1 VTACPSCGRDVAEGF
16 AFCPYCG
23 AAVAAASEVEERKLV
38 TVLFADVSG
47 STHLAETLDAEV
59 VRDLMAG
66 YFAVA
71 REEIEAHGGTLEKF
85 IGDAVMAVFGV
96 PAAHEDD
103 PARALHAALGI
114 RRRLAE
120 LNVRRR
126 SEGGPEL
133 EVRIGVNSGEVVS
146 TGATRPG
153 EVMVTGDA
161 VNVAARLQQLAAP
174 GQILVGGR
182 TAAAAPEFRYA
193 AADAR
198 AIRGKADS
206 VEVAELLGAGAAS
219 AGARRTHLRAPL
231 VGREEEL
238 ALLGSIYDRVAREGR
253 PHLVTVYGQPGVGK
267 SRLTAELL
275 DALGRREPPPRVV
288 RGRCLSY
295 GSGVTF
301 WPLAEILKG
310 EAGIADGDAPG
321 EAVAKLEALAERL
334 GAARIA
340 DAKRTTALLG
350 STVGIRLPG
359 YDFDR
364 LDPETLRAEILEAW
378 RSFFSAIAEREPIV
392 AVIEDIHWAE
402 PALLDIL
409 SDLGARVQGRV
420 LFLCPARPDL
430 VDRSPTWGGGR
441 PSFSAI
447 FLDPLDRDH
456 AARLVD
462 FLLEVEE
469 LPGDLRDRVVERAGG
484 NPFFAEE
491 IVRHLV
497 DRRGEAATDPAGG
510 GSDVSAIPIPDTVQ
524 AVIAARID
532 LLPPDEKRALQAAA
546 VVGRIFWPDPV
557 ARYLDVASRRVTD
570 LLRGLE
576 ARDLVLS
583 RLDSSMRG
591 QQEFI
596 FKHALVRDVAYE
608 SIPRRDRA
616 MAHLEI
622 VRWIEGAIGERR
634 LEVVELLAHHY
645 TAAQRAAAWGRVE
658 PDRQEEI
665 RSRAVALLFDAADE
679 AGRLF
684 AMERAME
691 RVTTGLELARGPI
704 ERSRGLEA
712 LSRLALWRDD
722 GDTAWRAAREA
733 VELRMAAPGPVD
745 RRAMAR
751 LCGWLLAMPTR
762 WPGLL
767 RTLPSRE
774 ESEPYLELGFSMLD
788 PGDSE
793 ERIGLLLAKGAWG
806 WGFAEADR
814 DPVRTRAYREAVEE
828 AIQIAERMG
837 RPDLLS
843 AALDTAGAACQD
855 IGGYALANTYQLRR
869 LDLVPEL
876 DDPSEIAD
884 IIGTLAW
891 HYVHIGEYRKATELE
906 PTAFTTR
913 HGLKLPDIS
922 HRTKLSFNAVA
933 LYRMGDWDGFWRAY
947 ETIDATI
954 DHELAITY
962 HLMRLFA
969 VAAYLHDVAGDEAAA
984 DRLIE
989 ELDRSQATRGDTGVS
1004 SARLWIV
1011 DVLVRRGRLEEARRR
1026 LAIPDPSRDLQNLD
1040 LTHEAWAELLAE
1052 EGAWSEAPA
1061 IIAAARAWAT
1071 QSGLLALPA
1080 FADRLEGRML
1090 VATGD
1095 SEAGVER
1102 LRAARATLDG
1112 LEAAWDRAR
1121 TELDLADALLRLD
1134 NRTEAAEVADAAL
1147 ATLERL
1153 SAPREIARAR
1163 DLRSSASR

>member
-23 AAVAAASEVEERKLV
+23 AAIAPGPDEERKLV

-47 STHLAETLDAEV
+47 STHLAETLDAEI
-59 VRDLMAG
+59 VRDVMAA
-66 YFAVA
+66 YFDVA
-71 REEIEAHGGTLEKF
+71 RQEIEARGGTVEKF

-96 PAAHEDD
+96 PTAHEDD
-103 PARALHAALGI
+103 PSRALHAALGI
-114 RRRLAE
+114 RRRLGD
-120 LNVRRR
+120 LNAGRRPD
-126 SEGGPEL
+126 EGPHL

-153 EVMVTGDA
+153 EVMVTGDP
-161 VNVAARLQQLAAP
+161 VNVAARIQQLAEP
-174 GQILVGGR
+174 GQILVSGR
-182 TAAAAPEFRYA
+182 TAAAAQEFRYG

-198 AIRGKADS
+198 TIRGKAGPVD
-206 VEVAELLGAGAAS
+206 VAELLGAGEES

-231 VGREEEL
+231 VGREQEL

-253 PHLVTVYGQPGVGK
+253 PHLVTMYGQPGVGK
-267 SRLTAELL
+267 SRLTTELL
-275 DALGRREPPPRVV
+275 DALGRRNPAPRVL

-301 WPLAEILKG
+301 WPLAEILKA
-310 EAGIADGDAPG
+310 EAGIVDGDTPVDA
-321 EAVAKLEALAERL
+321 AAKLEALAVRL
-334 GAARIA
+334 GSARLS
-340 DAKRTTALLG
+340 DAGRTTALLG

-359 YDFDR
+359 HDIDR
-364 LDPETLRAEILEAW
+364 LDPEVLRGEILEAW
-378 RSFFSAIAEREPIV
+378 RSFFSALAEREPIL
-392 AVIEDIHWAE
+392 AVVEDIHWAE

-409 SDLGARVQGRV
+409 SDLGSRVQGSV

-430 VDRSPTWGGGR
+430 VDRNPTWGGGR

-456 AARLVD
+456 ASRLVAL
-462 FLLEVEE
+462 LLEVED
-469 LPGDLRDRVVERAGG
+469 LPEGLHDRIVERSGG

-497 DRRGEAATDPAGG
+497 DRRGALPADAAGAA
-510 GSDVSAIPIPDTVQ
+510 SDVSAIPIPDTVQ

-532 LLPPDEKRALQAAA
+532 LLPADEKRALQAAA
-546 VVGRIFWPDPV
+546 VVGRIFWPGPV
-557 ARYLDVASRRVTD
+557 ARYLDIAPPRVTA

-576 ARDLVLS
+576 ARDLVIS
-583 RLDSSMRG
+583 RLDSSMRD

-665 RSRAVALLFDAADE
+665 RARAVELLFDAADE

-684 AMERAME
+684 AMDRAME
-691 RVTTGLELARGPI
+691 RVTTGLELAQGPI
-704 ERSRGLEA
+704 ERARGLEA

-722 GDTAWRAAREA
+722 GDTAWAAAREA
-733 VELRMAAPGPVD
+733 VELRMGAPGPVD
-745 RRAMAR
+745 RRALAR

-774 ESEPYLELGFSMLD
+774 VAAPYLDLGLSMLD

-793 ERIGLLLAKGAWG
+793 ERLGLLLAKGAWG
-806 WGFAEADR
+806 WGFDSADR
-814 DPVRTRAYREAVEE
+814 DPVRAEEYRAAAEE
-828 AIQIAERMG
+828 AIGIAERMG

-843 AALDTAGAACQD
+843 AALDTAGAASQEF
-855 IGGYALANTYQLRR
+855 GGYTLANTYQLRR

-891 HYVHIGEYRKATELE
+891 HYVHIGEYRRATELE

-913 HGLKLPDIS
+913 HGLRLPDLS
-922 HRTKLSFNAVA
+922 HRTKLSFGAVA
-933 LYRMGDWDGFWRAY
+933 LYRMGDWDGFWQAFR
-947 ETIDATI
+947 TIDATI
-954 DHELAITY
+954 AHDLPITY
-962 HLMRLFA
+962 HLMRLYA
-969 VAAYLHDVAGDEAAA
+969 VAAYLHEVAGDRAQA
-984 DRLIE
+984 DRLID

-1004 SARLWIV
+1004 AARPWIV
-1011 DVLVRRGRLEEARRR
+1011 AVLVRRGRFDEARRR
-1026 LAIPDPSRDLQNLD
+1026 LAVADPSRDLQNLD
-1040 LTHEAWAELLAE
+1040 LTYEAWGELLAE

-1061 IIAAARAWAT
+1061 IITAAREWAARG
-1071 QSGLLALPA
+1071 GLLALPA

-1090 VATGD
+1090 VANGD
-1095 SEAGVER
+1095 PAAGVER
-1102 LRAARATLDG
+1102 LISARATLDH
-1112 LEAAWDRAR
+1112 LEAAWER
-1121 TELDLADALLRLD
+1121 TRVELDLADALLKLD
-1134 NRTEAAEVADAAL
+1134 RRAAAAEVIDAAL
-1147 ATLERL
+1147 PVLERL
-1153 SAPREIARAR
+1153 SAPRELAQARE
-1163 DLRSSASR
+1163 LRSLG

>member
-1 VTACPSCGRDVAEGF
+1 MTACPSCRRDVEEGF

-23 AAVAAASEVEERKLV
+23 AAITSPVDEERKLV
-38 TVLFADVSG
+38 TVLFADVAG

-66 YFAVA
+66 YFTVA
-71 REEIEAHGGTLEKF
+71 REEIEAHGGTVEKF

-103 PARALHAALGI
+103 PSRALHAALGI
-114 RRRLAE
+114 RERLAE
-120 LNVRRR
+120 LNARRR
-126 SEGGPEL
+126 TEAGPEL
-133 EVRIGVNSGEVVS
+133 DVRIGVNSGEVVS

-161 VNVAARLQQLAAP
+161 VNVAARIQQLAGP
-174 GQILVGGR
+174 GQILVGAR

-193 AADAR
+193 PPDAR
-198 AIRGKADS
+198 AIRGKADP
-206 VEVAELLGAGAAS
+206 VDVAELLGADEAP
-219 AGARRTHLRAPL
+219 AGARRSHLRAPL

-238 ALLGSIYDRVAREGR
+238 ALLGSIYDRVARERR
-253 PHLVTVYGQPGVGK
+253 PHLVTLYGQPGVGK
-267 SRLTAELL
+267 SRLTAEFLEGL
-275 DALGRREPPPRVV
+275 SRRDTSPRVV
-288 RGRCLSY
+288 RGRCLPY
-295 GSGVTF
+295 GTGVTF
-301 WPLAEILKG
+301 WALAEILKG
-310 EAGIADGDAPG
+310 EAGIADGEGPG
-321 EAVAKLEALAERL
+321 EAVAKLEILAERL

-340 DAKRTTALLG
+340 DAKRTTAVLG

-364 LDPETLRAEILEAW
+364 LDPETMRAEILEAW
-378 RSFFSAIAEREPIV
+378 RSFFSAMAERESIV
-392 AVIEDIHWAE
+392 AVVEDIHWAE

-409 SDLGARVQGRV
+409 SDLGSRVQGSV

-456 AARLVD
+456 ADRLVGL
-462 FLLEVEE
+462 LLEVEE
-469 LPGDLRDRVVERAGG
+469 LPAGLRERIVERAGG

-497 DRRGEAATDPAGG
+497 DRRGDASADSARA
-510 GSDVSAIPIPDTVQ
+510 GSDVTAIPIPDTVQ

-532 LLPPDEKRALQAAA
+532 LLPHDEKRALQAAA
-546 VVGRIFWPDPV
+546 VVGRIFWPEPV
-557 ARYLDVASRRVTD
+557 ARYLDVSPRQVTD

-591 QQEFI
+591 LQEFI

-622 VRWIEGAIGERR
+622 VRWIEDAIGDRR

-665 RSRAVALLFDAADE
+665 RARAVGLLFDAADE

-691 RVTTGLELARGPI
+691 RVTTGLELAQGPV
-704 ERSRGLEA
+704 ERARGLEA

-722 GDTAWRAAREA
+722 GDTAWLAAREA
-733 VELRMAAPGPVD
+733 VELRMTAPGPVD

-774 ESEPYLELGFSMLD
+774 ESEPFLDLGFSMLD

-793 ERIGLLLAKGAWG
+793 ERLGLLLAKGAWG
-806 WGFAEADR
+806 WGFGIADR
-814 DPVRTRAYREAVEE
+814 DPERAAAYREAAEE
-828 AIQIAERMG
+828 AVRIAERMG

-843 AALDTAGAACQD
+843 AALDTAGAASHD

-869 LDLVPEL
+869 LALVPEL

-891 HYVHIGEYRKATELE
+891 HYVHIGEFRQATELE

-913 HGLKLPDIS
+913 HGLRLPDIS

-947 ETIDATI
+947 EAIDATI
-954 DHELAITY
+954 DHNLAITY

-969 VAAYLHDVAGDEAAA
+969 VAAYLHEVAGKTAEA

-1011 DVLVRRGRLEEARRR
+1011 DVLVRRGRFDEARRR

-1040 LTHEAWAELLAE
+1040 LTHEAWGELLAE
-1052 EGAWSEAPA
+1052 EGSWSEAPE
-1061 IIAAARAWAT
+1061 IIAAARAWAAK
-1071 QSGLLALPA
+1071 SGLLALPA

-1095 SEAGVER
+1095 PERGIER
-1102 LRAARATLDG
+1102 LRAARATLHR
-1112 LEAAWDRAR
+1112 LEAGWERAR
-1121 TELDLADALLRLD
+1121 VDLDLAEALLARG
-1134 NRTEAAEVADAAL
+1134 RTAEAREAADAAL
-1147 ATLERL
+1147 ATLERVN
-1153 SAPREIARAR
+1153 APREIARAR
-1163 DLRSSASR
+1163 EIRSPSTG

>member
-23 AAVAAASEVEERKLV
+23 AAIAPGPDEERKLV

-47 STHLAETLDAEV
+47 STHLAETLDAEI
-59 VRDLMAG
+59 VRDVMAA
-66 YFAVA
+66 YFDVA
-71 REEIEAHGGTLEKF
+71 RQEIEARGGTVEKF

-96 PAAHEDD
+96 PTAHEDD
-103 PARALHAALGI
+103 PSRALNAALGI
-114 RRRLAE
+114 RRRLGD
-120 LNVRRR
+120 LNAGRRPD
-126 SEGGPEL
+126 EGPHL

-153 EVMVTGDA
+153 EVMVTGDP
-161 VNVAARLQQLAAP
+161 VNVAARIQQLAEP
-174 GQILVGGR
+174 GQILVSGR
-182 TAAAAPEFRYA
+182 TAAAAQEFRYG

-198 AIRGKADS
+198 TIRGKAGPVD
-206 VEVAELLGAGAAS
+206 VAELLGAGEAS

-231 VGREEEL
+231 VGREQEL

-253 PHLVTVYGQPGVGK
+253 PHLVTMYGQPGVGK
-267 SRLTAELL
+267 SRLTTELL
-275 DALGRREPPPRVV
+275 DALGRRNPAPRVL

-301 WPLAEILKG
+301 WPLAEILKA
-310 EAGIADGDAPG
+310 EAGIVDGDTPVDA
-321 EAVAKLEALAERL
+321 AAKLEALAVRL
-334 GAARIA
+334 GSARLS
-340 DAKRTTALLG
+340 DAGRTTALLG

-359 YDFDR
+359 HDIDR
-364 LDPETLRAEILEAW
+364 LDPEVLRGEILEAW
-378 RSFFSAIAEREPIV
+378 RSFFSALAEREPIL
-392 AVIEDIHWAE
+392 AVVEDIHWAE

-409 SDLGARVQGRV
+409 SDLGSRVQGSV

-430 VDRSPTWGGGR
+430 VDRNPTWGGGR

-456 AARLVD
+456 ASRLVAL
-462 FLLEVEE
+462 LLEVED
-469 LPGDLRDRVVERAGG
+469 LPEGLHDRIVERSGG

-497 DRRGEAATDPAGG
+497 DRRGALPADAAGAA
-510 GSDVSAIPIPDTVQ
+510 SDVSAIPIPDTVQ

-532 LLPPDEKRALQAAA
+532 LLPADEKRALQAAA
-546 VVGRIFWPDPV
+546 VVGRIFWPGPV
-557 ARYLDVASRRVTD
+557 ARYLDIAPPRVTA

-576 ARDLVLS
+576 ARDLVIS
-583 RLDSSMRG
+583 RLDSSMRD

-645 TAAQRAAAWGRVE
+645 AAAQRAAAWGRVE

-665 RSRAVALLFDAADE
+665 RARAVELLFDAADE

-684 AMERAME
+684 AMDRAME
-691 RVTTGLELARGPI
+691 RVTTGLELAQGPI
-704 ERSRGLEA
+704 ERARGLEA

-722 GDTAWRAAREA
+722 GDTAWAAAREA
-733 VELRMAAPGPVD
+733 VELRMGAPGPVD
-745 RRAMAR
+745 RRALAR

-774 ESEPYLELGFSMLD
+774 VAAPYLDLGLSMLD

-793 ERIGLLLAKGAWG
+793 ERLGLLLAKGAWG
-806 WGFAEADR
+806 WGFDSADR
-814 DPVRTRAYREAVEE
+814 DPVRAEEYRAAAEE
-828 AIQIAERMG
+828 AIGIAERMG

-843 AALDTAGAACQD
+843 AALDTAGAASQEF
-855 IGGYALANTYQLRR
+855 GGYTLANTYQLRR

-891 HYVHIGEYRKATELE
+891 HYVHIGEYRRATELE

-913 HGLKLPDIS
+913 HGLRLPDLS
-922 HRTKLSFNAVA
+922 HRTKLSFGAVA
-933 LYRMGDWDGFWRAY
+933 LYRMGDWDGFWQAFR
-947 ETIDATI
+947 TIDATI
-954 DHELAITY
+954 AHDLPITY
-962 HLMRLFA
+962 HLMRLYA
-969 VAAYLHDVAGDEAAA
+969 VAAYLHEVAGDRAQA
-984 DRLIE
+984 DRLID

-1004 SARLWIV
+1004 AARPWIV
-1011 DVLVRRGRLEEARRR
+1011 AVLVRRGRFDEARRR
-1026 LAIPDPSRDLQNLD
+1026 LAVADPSRDLQNLD
-1040 LTHEAWAELLAE
+1040 LTYEAWGELLAE

-1061 IIAAARAWAT
+1061 IITAAREWAARG
-1071 QSGLLALPA
+1071 GLLALPA

-1090 VATGD
+1090 VANGD
-1095 SEAGVER
+1095 PAAGVER
-1102 LRAARATLDG
+1102 LISARATLDH
-1112 LEAAWDRAR
+1112 LEAAWER
-1121 TELDLADALLRLD
+1121 TRVELDLADALLKLD
-1134 NRTEAAEVADAAL
+1134 RRAAAVEVIDAAL
-1147 ATLERL
+1147 PVLERL
-1153 SAPREIARAR
+1153 SAPRELAQARE
-1163 DLRSSASR
+1163 LRSLG

>member
-1 VTACPSCGRDVAEGF
+1 VISCASCGRDIAEGF

-23 AAVAAASEVEERKLV
+23 AAAAPGPDEERKLV

-59 VRDLMAG
+59 VRDVMAA

-71 REEIEAHGGTLEKF
+71 RQEIEARGGTVEKF

-96 PAAHEDD
+96 PTSHEDD
-103 PARALHAALGI
+103 PSRALHAALGI
-114 RRRLAE
+114 RRRLSE
-120 LNVRRR
+120 LNAARRP
-126 SEGGPEL
+126 EDGPQL

-153 EVMVTGDA
+153 EVMVTGDP
-161 VNVAARLQQLAAP
+161 VNVAARIQQEAEP
-174 GQILVGGR
+174 GQILVSGR
-182 TAAAAPEFRYA
+182 TAAAAHEFRYGPA
-193 AADAR
+193 NAR
-198 AIRGKADS
+198 SIRGKAGP
-206 VEVAELLGAGAAS
+206 VEVAELLAAGDEL
-219 AGARRTHLRAPL
+219 AGARRAHLRAPL

-238 ALLGSIYDRVAREGR
+238 ALLGSIYDRVARERR

-267 SRLTAELL
+267 SRLTAELME
-275 DALGRREPPPRVV
+275 ALGRREPAPRVV

-301 WPLAEILKG
+301 WPLAEILKA
-310 EAGIADGDAPG
+310 EAGIVDGDTPVD
-321 EAVAKLEALAERL
+321 AVAKLEALADRL
-334 GAARIA
+334 AAARIA
-340 DAKRTTALLG
+340 DAGRVTALLG
-350 STVGIRLPG
+350 STVGIRLPSH
-359 YDFDR
+359 DIER
-364 LDPETLRAEILEAW
+364 LDPEILRGEILEAW
-378 RSFFSAIAEREPIV
+378 RSFFSALADHGPIL
-392 AVIEDIHWAE
+392 AVVEDIHWAE

-409 SDLGARVQGRV
+409 SDLGSRVQGSV

-430 VDRSPTWGGGR
+430 VDRNPTWGGGR

-447 FLDPLDRDH
+447 FLDPLDHDH
-456 AARLVD
+456 ASRLVAL
-462 FLLEVEE
+462 LLEVEE
-469 LPGDLRDRVVERAGG
+469 LPEDLHDRIVERSGG

-497 DRRGEAATDPAGG
+497 DRRGAVPADAGG
-510 GSDVSAIPIPDTVQ
+510 GGADVTAIPIPDTVQ

-532 LLPPDEKRALQAAA
+532 LLPTDEKRALQAAA
-546 VVGRIFWPDPV
+546 VVGRIFWPGPV
-557 ARYLDVASRRVTD
+557 ARYLDIAPSRVTA

-576 ARDLVLS
+576 ARDLVIS
-583 RLDSSMRG
+583 RLDSSMRD

-622 VRWIEGAIGERR
+622 VRWIESAIGERR

-665 RSRAVALLFDAADE
+665 RSRAVELLFDAADE

-684 AMERAME
+684 AMDRAME
-691 RVTTGLELARGPI
+691 RVSTGLELAQGPI
-704 ERSRGLEA
+704 ERARGLEA

-722 GDTAWRAAREA
+722 GDTAWRSAREA
-733 VELRMAAPGPVD
+733 VELRMSAPGPVD
-745 RRAMAR
+745 RRAVAR

-774 ESEPYLELGFSMLD
+774 EAAPYLELGFSMLG
-788 PGDSE
+788 PGDTE

-806 WGFAEADR
+806 WGFGSADR
-814 DPVRTRAYREAVEE
+814 DPLRAKQYRAAAEE
-828 AIQIAERMG
+828 AIGIAERMG

-843 AALDTAGAACQD
+843 AALDTAGAASQES
-855 IGGYALANTYQLRR
+855 GGYALANTYQLRR
-869 LDLVPEL
+869 LDLVPQL

-891 HYVHIGEYRKATELE
+891 HHVHIGEYRRATELE

-913 HGLKLPDIS
+913 HGLRLPDLS
-922 HRTKLSFNAVA
+922 HRTKLAFNAVA
-933 LYRMGDWDGFWRAY
+933 LYRMGDWDGFWRAFHG
-947 ETIDATI
+947 IDATV
-954 DHELAITY
+954 DHDLPITY
-962 HLMRLFA
+962 HLMRLYA
-969 VAAYLHDVAGDEAAA
+969 VAAYLLDVAGEAHEAN
-984 DRLIE
+984 RLIE

-1004 SARLWIV
+1004 AARPWIV
-1011 DVLVRRGRLEEARRR
+1011 ATLVRRGQFGDARQR
-1026 LAIPDPSRDLQNLD
+1026 LAVADPSRDLQNLD
-1040 LTHEAWAELLAE
+1040 LTYEAWAEVLAE
-1052 EGAWSEAPA
+1052 QGAWAEVPP
-1061 IIAAARAWAT
+1061 ILTAARAWAAHG
-1071 QSGLLALPA
+1071 GLLALPA

-1090 VATGD
+1090 VANGD
-1095 SEAGVER
+1095 PAAGAER
-1102 LRAARATLDG
+1102 LWSARVTLDH
-1112 LEAAWDRAR
+1112 LEAAWERAR
-1121 TELDLADALLRLD
+1121 VELDLADALLRLGE
-1134 NRTEAAEVADAAL
+1134 RTQAVTVLDAAL
-1147 ATLERL
+1147 TVLERL
-1153 SAPREIARAR
+1153 SAPRELARAR
-1163 DLRSSASR
+1163 ELRSSA

>member
-1 VTACPSCGRDVAEGF
+1 MTACPSCGRDIADGF
-16 AFCPYCG
+16 AFCPHCG
-23 AAVAAASEVEERKLV
+23 AATAPAPDEERKLV

-59 VRDLMAG
+59 VRDVMAG

-71 REEIEAHGGTLEKF
+71 REEIEARGGTVEKF
-85 IGDAVMAVFGV
+85 IGDAVMAIFGV

-103 PARALHAALGI
+103 PSRALHAALGI

-120 LNVRRR
+120 LNAGRRP
-126 SEGGPEL
+126 EDGPQL

-153 EVMVTGDA
+153 EVMVTGDP
-161 VNVAARLQQLAAP
+161 VNVAARIQQLAEP

-182 TAAAAPEFRYA
+182 TAAAAHEFRYGPGN
-193 AADAR
+193 AR
-198 AIRGKADS
+198 SIRGKAGPVD
-206 VEVAELLGAGAAS
+206 VAELLGAGEEL

-238 ALLGSIYDRVAREGR
+238 ALLGSIYDRVARERR

-275 DALGRREPPPRVV
+275 DALRRREPAPRVV

-310 EAGIADGDAPG
+310 EAGIVDGDTPVVA
-321 EAVAKLEALAERL
+321 AAKLEALADRL
-334 GAARIA
+334 GTASIA
-340 DAKRTTALLG
+340 DAGRTTALLG

-359 YDFDR
+359 HDIER
-364 LDPETLRAEILEAW
+364 LDPEVLRGEILEAW
-378 RSFFSAIAEREPIV
+378 RSFFSALAEREPIL
-392 AVIEDIHWAE
+392 AVVEDIHWAE

-409 SDLGARVQGRV
+409 SDLGSRVQGSV

-430 VDRSPTWGGGR
+430 VDRNPTWGGGR

-456 AARLVD
+456 ASRLVAL
-462 FLLEVEE
+462 LLEVED
-469 LPGDLRDRVVERAGG
+469 LPGGLHGRIVERSGG

-497 DRRGEAATDPAGG
+497 DRRGALPADAAGS

-532 LLPPDEKRALQAAA
+532 LLPADEKRALQAAA
-546 VVGRIFWPDPV
+546 VVGRIFWPGPV
-557 ARYLDVASRRVTD
+557 ARYLDITPVRVTA

-583 RLDSSMRG
+583 RLDSSMRD

-665 RSRAVALLFDAADE
+665 RARAVELLFDAADE

-684 AMERAME
+684 AMDRAME
-691 RVTTGLELARGPI
+691 RVTTGLELALGPI
-704 ERSRGLEA
+704 ERARGLEA

-733 VELRMAAPGPVD
+733 VELRMTAPGAVD

-767 RTLPSRE
+767 RTLPSRDE
-774 ESEPYLELGFSMLD
+774 AAPYLDVGLSMLD

-806 WGFAEADR
+806 WGFGSADR
-814 DPVRTRAYREAVEE
+814 DPVRAEEYRAAAEEAVK
-828 AIQIAERMG
+828 IAERMG

-843 AALDTAGAACQD
+843 AALDTAGAASQEF
-855 IGGYALANTYQLRR
+855 GGYALANTYQLRR
-869 LDLVPEL
+869 LALVPEL

-891 HYVHIGEYRKATELE
+891 HYVHIGEYRRATELE

-913 HGLKLPDIS
+913 HGLRLPDLS

-933 LYRMGDWDGFWRAY
+933 LYRMGDWDGFRRAFH
-947 ETIDATI
+947 TIDATI
-954 DHELAITY
+954 PHDLPITY
-962 HLMRLFA
+962 HLMRLYA
-969 VAAYLHDVAGDEAAA
+969 VAAYVHEVAGEHVHA
-984 DRLIE
+984 DRLID

-1004 SARLWIV
+1004 AARPWIV
-1011 DVLVRRGRLEEARRR
+1011 AVLVRRRRFDEARRR
-1026 LAIPDPSRDLQNLD
+1026 LAVADPSRDLQNLD
-1040 LTHEAWAELLAE
+1040 LTYEAWGELLAE
-1052 EGAWSEAPA
+1052 EGAWSEAPE
-1061 IIAAARAWAT
+1061 IIAAARAWAERG
-1071 QSGLLALPA
+1071 GLLALPA

-1090 VATGD
+1090 VAMGD
-1095 SEAGVER
+1095 PAAGVER
-1102 LRAARATLDG
+1102 LRSARATLDH
-1112 LEAAWDRAR
+1112 LEAAWERAR
-1121 TELDLADALLRLD
+1121 VELDLADALLLLGL
-1134 NRTEAAEVADAAL
+1134 RTEAAEVVDAAL
-1147 ATLERL
+1147 ATLERV
-1153 SAPREIARAR
+1153 SAPKELRRAR
-1163 DLRSSASR
+1163 ELRSAP

>member
-23 AAVAAASEVEERKLV
+23 AALAPAPEVEERKLV

-71 REEIEAHGGTLEKF
+71 REEIEAHGGTVEKF

-96 PAAHEDD
+96 PTAHEDD
-103 PARALHAALGI
+103 PSRALHAALGI
-114 RRRLAE
+114 RERLTE
-120 LNVRRR
+120 LNAHRRP
-126 SEGGPEL
+126 EEGPEL

-153 EVMVTGDA
+153 EVIVTGDA
-161 VNVAARLQQLAAP
+161 VNVAARIQQLAAP

-182 TAAAAPEFRYA
+182 TVAAAQEFRYA
-193 AADAR
+193 ATDAR
-198 AIRGKADS
+198 SIRGKSDP
-206 VEVAELLGAGAAS
+206 VDVAELLGAGGGP

-275 DALGRREPPPRVV
+275 ESLGRRDPPPRIV

-295 GSGVTF
+295 GTGVTF

-310 EAGIADGDAPG
+310 EAGIADGDAPE
-321 EAVAKLEALAERL
+321 EAVAKLQALADRL
-334 GAARIA
+334 GAAHIA

-350 STVGIRLPG
+350 ATVGIRLPG

-364 LDPETLRAEILEAW
+364 LEPETMRAEILEAW
-378 RSFFSAIAEREPIV
+378 RGFFSALAERETIV

-409 SDLGARVQGRV
+409 SDLGSRVQGSV

-456 AARLVD
+456 AVRLVSL
-462 FLLEVEE
+462 LLEVEE
-469 LPGDLRDRVVERAGG
+469 LPAQLRDRIVERAGG

-497 DRRGEAATDPAGG
+497 DRLDRATADPATS

-532 LLPPDEKRALQAAA
+532 LLPADEKRALQAAA
-546 VVGRIFWPDPV
+546 VVGRVFWPEPV
-557 ARYLDVASRRVTD
+557 ARYLDVSPRHVAE

-591 QQEFI
+591 LQEFI

-645 TAAQRAAAWGRVE
+645 TAAQRAAAWGRVG

-665 RSRAVALLFDAADE
+665 RARAVSLLFDAADE

-684 AMERAME
+684 AMDRAME
-691 RVTTGLELARGPI
+691 RVTTGLELAQGPI
-704 ERSRGLEA
+704 ERARGLEA

-722 GDTAWRAAREA
+722 GDTAWQAAREA
-733 VELRMAAPGPVD
+733 VELRMSAPGPID

-762 WPGLL
+762 WPGML

-774 ESEPYLELGFSMLD
+774 ESEPFLELGFSMLD

-806 WGFAEADR
+806 WGFADADR
-814 DPVRTRAYREAVEE
+814 DPDRSETYRQAAEE

-843 AALDTAGAACQD
+843 AALDTAGAVGQD
-855 IGGYALANTYQLRR
+855 IGGYGLANTYQLRR
-869 LDLVPEL
+869 LDLVGEL

-891 HYVHIGEYRKATELE
+891 HYVHIGEYRQATELE
-906 PTAFTTR
+906 PNAFTTR
-913 HGLKLPDIS
+913 HGLHVPDLS

-947 ETIDATI
+947 EAIDATI
-954 DHELAITY
+954 DHDLAITY
-962 HLMRLFA
+962 HLMRLYA
-969 VAAYLHDVAGDEAAA
+969 VAAYLHEVAGRAADA
-984 DRLIE
+984 DRLID
-989 ELDRSQATRGDTGVS
+989 ELDRSQSTRGDTGVS

-1011 DVLVRRGRLEEARRR
+1011 QVLVRRGRFDEGRRR
-1026 LAIPDPSRDLQNLD
+1026 LAVPDPSRDLQNLD
-1040 LTHEAWAELLAE
+1040 HTYEAWGELLAE
-1052 EGAWSEAPA
+1052 QGDWDEAPA
-1061 IIAAARAWAT
+1061 IVSAARDWSAR
-1071 QSGLLALPA
+1071 SGLLALPA

-1090 VATGD
+1090 LATGD
-1095 SEAGVER
+1095 PERGIERLRVARTTLHRLEATWDRARVDLDLAEALLGLERRTEALEAADQAMSTLER
-1102 LRAARATLDG
+1102 LRA
-1112 LEAAWDRAR
+1112 
-1121 TELDLADALLRLD
+1121 
-1134 NRTEAAEVADAAL
+1134 
-1147 ATLERL
+1147 
-1153 SAPREIARAR
+1153 PREIVRAR
-1163 DLRSSASR
+1163 ELRSAAGG

>member
-1 VTACPSCGRDVAEGF
+1 VTACPSCGRDLADGF

-23 AAVAAASEVEERKLV
+23 AAIAPGPDEERKLV

-47 STHLAETLDAEV
+47 STHLAETLDAEL
-59 VRDLMAG
+59 VRDVMAS

-71 REEIEAHGGTLEKF
+71 REEIEARGGTVEKF

-103 PARALHAALGI
+103 PSRALLAALGI
-114 RRRLAE
+114 RRRLAAQNAE
-120 LNVRRR
+120 RQPQD
-126 SEGGPEL
+126 GPRL
-133 EVRIGVNSGEVVS
+133 EVRIGVNSGEVVA

-153 EVMVTGDA
+153 EVMVTGDP
-161 VNVAARLQQLAAP
+161 VNVAARIQQLAEP
-174 GQILVGGR
+174 GQILVSGR
-182 TAAAAPEFRYA
+182 TAAAAHEFRYA
-193 AADAR
+193 APNAR
-198 AIRGKADS
+198 SIRGKAGP
-206 VEVAELLGAGAAS
+206 VEVAELLGAGDELPW
-219 AGARRTHLRAPL
+219 ARRSHLRAPL

-238 ALLGSIYDRVAREGR
+238 ALLGSIYDRVAGEGR

-275 DALGRREPPPRVV
+275 DTLGRRDPAPRVV

-301 WPLAEILKG
+301 WPLAEILKA
-310 EAGIADGDAPG
+310 EAGIVDGDTPG
-321 EAVAKLEALAERL
+321 DAAAKLEVLSDRL
-334 GAARIA
+334 GAARIS
-340 DAKRTTALLG
+340 DAGRTTALLG

-359 YDFDR
+359 HDIER
-364 LDPETLRAEILEAW
+364 LEPEVLRGEILEAW
-378 RSFFSAIAEREPIV
+378 RSFFSALAEREPIL
-392 AVIEDIHWAE
+392 AVVEDIHWAE
-402 PALLDIL
+402 PALLEIL
-409 SDLGARVQGRV
+409 SDLGSRVQGSV

-430 VDRSPTWGGGR
+430 VDRNPTWGGGR

-456 AARLVD
+456 AGRLVAL
-462 FLLEVEE
+462 LLEVEDLPAE
-469 LPGDLRDRVVERAGG
+469 LHDRIVERSGG

-497 DRRGEAATDPAGG
+497 DRRGSPPADAAGT
-510 GSDVSAIPIPDTVQ
+510 GSDVTGIPIPDTVQ

-532 LLPPDEKRALQAAA
+532 LLPADEKRALQAAA
-546 VVGRIFWPDPV
+546 VVGRIFWPGPV
-557 ARYLDVASRRVTD
+557 ARYLDIAQPRVTA

-583 RLDSSMRG
+583 RLDSSMRD

-616 MAHLEI
+616 MAHLEV

-645 TAAQRAAAWGRVE
+645 TAAQRAAGWGRVE

-665 RSRAVALLFDAADE
+665 RARAVELLFDAADE

-684 AMERAME
+684 AMDRAME
-691 RVTTGLELARGPI
+691 RVTTGLELAQGPI
-704 ERSRGLEA
+704 ERARGLEA

-722 GDTAWRAAREA
+722 GDSAWKAAREA
-733 VELRMAAPGPVD
+733 VELRMSAPGPVD
-745 RRAMAR
+745 RRALAR

-774 ESEPYLELGFSMLD
+774 EAAPYLDLGLSMLE

-793 ERIGLLLAKGAWG
+793 ERLGLLLAKGAWG
-806 WGFAEADR
+806 WGFDSADR
-814 DPVRTRAYREAVEE
+814 DPVRAEEYRAAAEE
-828 AIQIAERMG
+828 AIGIAERMG

-843 AALDTAGAACQD
+843 AALDTAGAASQEF
-855 IGGYALANTYQLRR
+855 GGYALANTYQLRR
-869 LDLVPEL
+869 LDLVPAL

-891 HYVHIGEYRKATELE
+891 HYMHIGEYRRATELE

-913 HGLKLPDIS
+913 HGLRLPDLS
-922 HRTKLSFNAVA
+922 HRTKLSFGAVA
-933 LYRMGDWDGFWRAY
+933 LYRMGDWDGFWRAFHA
-947 ETIDATI
+947 IDATI
-954 DHELAITY
+954 AHDLPITY
-962 HLMRLFA
+962 HLMRLYA
-969 VAAYLHDVAGDEAAA
+969 VAAYLHEVAGQADDA
-984 DRLIE
+984 DRLID

-1004 SARLWIV
+1004 SARPWIV
-1011 DVLVRRGRLEEARRR
+1011 AVLVRRRRFDAARRR
-1026 LAIPDPSRDLQNLD
+1026 LAVADPSRDLQNLD
-1040 LTHEAWAELLAE
+1040 LTYEAWGELLAE

-1061 IIAAARAWAT
+1061 IVAAARAWAT
-1071 QSGLLALPA
+1071 RGGLLALPA
-1080 FADRLEGRML
+1080 FADRLEGQML
-1090 VATGD
+1090 VAAGD
-1095 SEAGVER
+1095 PAAGVER
-1102 LRAARATLDG
+1102 LRTARATLDQ
-1112 LEAAWDRAR
+1112 LEAAWERAR
-1121 TELDLADALLRLD
+1121 VELDLAEALLHLD
-1134 NRTEAAEVADAAL
+1134 RREEAAEVADAA
-1147 ATLERL
+1147 AAVLERL
-1153 SAPREIARAR
+1153 SAPRELARAR
-1163 DLRSSASR
+1163 EVRSSL